1 MTSNRYYLD
10 TNMLVFAL
18 FDRGEISSP
27 VASIIKDT
35 SNYLY
40 TSSIAAQ
47 ELVLLFRIGKL
58 NTLKKGCKTEK
69 DILAE
74 MKSAG
79 VEIVYFNQ
87 HHFSTYASLRIV
99 DGHKDMNDHAII
111 AQAISD
117 KIPVI
122 SSDGKFNEY
131 TKQGLKFVF
140 NKR

>member
-1 MTSNRYYLD
+1 
-10 TNMLVFAL
+10 MLIFIL
-18 FDRGEISSP
+18 QNQDEISSSVSDILSDP
-27 VASIIKDT
+27 A
-35 SNYLY
+35 NYIY

-58 NTLKKGCKTEK
+58 GSRTRSYKTENE
-69 DILAE
+69 ILAKIE
-74 MKSAG
+74 SIGIK
-79 VEIVYFNQ
+79 VIFFNQ
-87 HHFSTYASLRIV
+87 HHFSTYTSLHIA

-140 NKR
+140 NRR